1 MGAPSVAGAATTSVP
16 GGEIRSLTG
25 LRIVAAVWVVVYH
38 FPWRDDAAFVG
49 FYESFRPVIAP
60 GWLGVDLFFV
70 LSGFVLT
77 YTYADSLGRRLDV
90 GAVGR
95 FLWARIARVWP
106 LYALITCAFWLWL
119 VAKSVFLP
127 DGVIAYQRVQP
138 PLDPLNL
145 LDQLLMVQIWHGPSI
160 FGTTYV
166 GPGWSISAEWLAYVA
181 FPLLVLVAWRCRHLP
196 AAVTGVLAVLAMVP
210 FAYLCYRTG
219 TPSHDW
225 MGLGR
230 IAGGFLAGVLTCLAV
245 RRIPR
250 TAHAERV
257 ATVVVWG
264 CLVDAALVVVWATW
278 RAQGVPTADYYG
290 VLVVFI
296 PVLVGALALSTTGPA
311 AFLSR
316 PAMVHGGRISYAL
329 YLVHMCLFEVG
340 RTVMDHVPAF
350 ANGTA
355 LGTLLLTQLLFV
367 AVLAAHLLYR
377 FVEEPARRRLRD
389 LAGSRRPVRTPARH
403 EAADETLRALPTIG
417 APRRLRTPEV
427 SPAPRPE
434 HRDDAVGPVVPVGRT
449 RPEVPSES
457 V

>member
-1 MGAPSVAGAATTSVP
+1 MGAPSVAAGSSTIAP

-38 FPWRDDAAFVG
+38 FPWRDDAAFVD
-49 FYESFRPVIAP
+49 FYAFFRPVIAP

-77 YTYADSLGRRLDV
+77 HTYADALGRRLDV
-90 GAVGR
+90 RAAGR

-106 LYALITCAFWLWL
+106 LYALVTCVFWLWL
-119 VAKSVFLP
+119 VGKSVFLP

-166 GPGWSISAEWLAYVA
+166 GPGWSISAEWLAYVL
-181 FPLLVLVAWRCRHLP
+181 FPLLVLVAWRCRALP
-196 AAVTGVLAVLAMVP
+196 PAVTGALAVLAMVP

-230 IAGGFLAGVLTCLAV
+230 IAGGFTAGVLTCLAV

-250 TAHAERV
+250 TPRTEGV
-257 ATVVVWG
+257 AAAVAWA
-264 CLVDAALVVVWATW
+264 CLVDAALVAVWATW
-278 RAQGVPTADYYG
+278 RGQGVPTADYYG
-290 VLVVFI
+290 VLTVFI

-316 PAMVHGGRISYAL
+316 PSLVYGGRISYAL
-329 YLVHMCLFEVG
+329 YLVHMCLFEAG
-340 RTVMDHVPAF
+340 RTVMDHVPAL

-355 LGTLLLTQLLFV
+355 LGTLLLTQLLFLS
-367 AVLAAHLLYR
+367 VLAAHLLYR
-377 FVEEPARRRLRD
+377 YVEEPARRRLRD
-389 LAGSRRPVRTPARH
+389 VSSPRHPAPARH
-403 EAADETLRALPTIG
+403 ETADETLGVLPAIA
-417 APRRLRTPEV
+417 APRRPRRPVVPPAAPPEEGV
-427 SPAPRPE
+427 VR
-434 HRDDAVGPVVPVGRT
+434 PVVPVVRT
-449 RPEVPSES
+449 RPRLPSGTR
-457 V
+457 

>member
-1 MGAPSVAGAATTSVP
+1 
-16 GGEIRSLTG
+16 
-25 LRIVAAVWVVVYH
+25 
-38 FPWRDDAAFVG
+38 
-49 FYESFRPVIAP
+49 
-60 GWLGVDLFFV
+60 
-70 LSGFVLT
+70 
-77 YTYADSLGRRLDV
+77 
-90 GAVGR
+90 
-95 FLWARIARVWP
+95 
-106 LYALITCAFWLWL
+106 
-119 VAKSVFLP
+119 
-127 DGVIAYQRVQP
+127 
-138 PLDPLNL
+138 
-145 LDQLLMVQIWHGPSI
+145 
-160 FGTTYV
+160 
-166 GPGWSISAEWLAYVA
+166 
-181 FPLLVLVAWRCRHLP
+181 
-196 AAVTGVLAVLAMVP
+196 
-210 FAYLCYRTG
+210 
-219 TPSHDW
+219 
-225 MGLGR
+225 
-230 IAGGFLAGVLTCLAV
+230 
-245 RRIPR
+245 
-250 TAHAERV
+250 
-257 ATVVVWG
+257 
-264 CLVDAALVVVWATW
+264 VWATW
-278 RAQGVPTADYYG
+278 RGQGVPTADYYG

-389 LAGSRRPVRTPARH
+389 LAGPRRPVRTPARH

-417 APRRLRTPEV
+417 APQRPRTPEV

-449 RPEVPSES
+449 RPEVPSGT